1 MTQRMR
7 DLAELGDVV
16 LSQLAHALA
25 EQDAG
30 VRERLEAQL
39 RAGNYAVEVEDRTL
53 RIRIGGAVVM
63 EGTLYPKPDDTRLN

>member
-1 MTQRMR
+1 MSNRAH
-7 DLAELGDVV
+7 DLAELGDTV
-16 LSQLAHALA
+16 LAQLAYALA

-39 RAGNYAVEVEDRTL
+39 RAGNYSVEVEDRTL

-63 EGTLYPKPDDTRLN
+63 EGTLYRKPDDARLN

>member
-1 MTQRMR
+1 MTNRAH

-39 RAGNYAVEVEDRTL
+39 HAGNYAVECEDDKL

-63 EGTLYPKPDDTRLN
+63 EGTLYRKPADELN